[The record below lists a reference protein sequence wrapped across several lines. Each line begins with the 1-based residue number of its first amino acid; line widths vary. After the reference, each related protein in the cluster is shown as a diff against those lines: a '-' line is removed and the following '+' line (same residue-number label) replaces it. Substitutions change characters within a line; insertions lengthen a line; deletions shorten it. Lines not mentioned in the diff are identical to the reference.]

1 MLIVS
6 LKRSYHVFLL
16 PFKPS
21 IAVVVCV
28 LTIIISL
35 TSLLLFYIKLCN
47 DGITDDRGKNSASW
61 MVVSFTERKNFGID
75 WSMVESL
82 PNFKFRVLRGQKE
95 GLNCAVCL
103 NKFKVAKVLRLLSK
117 CKHAFHVEC
126 VDSWLDV
133 HSMCPLCCYCMDPED
148 IFLVEEAKP
157 FHQSHQQQNN
167 DQGRVCLNLDLE
179 KQGIV
184 KSRQR
189 HLFVRGGGRRNNRGV
204 ATESEVDDVI

>member
-1 MLIVS
+1 
-6 LKRSYHVFLL
+6 
-16 PFKPS
+16 
-21 IAVVVCV
+21 
-28 LTIIISL
+28 
-35 TSLLLFYIKLCN
+35 
-47 DGITDDRGKNSASW
+47 